1 MLIVNPINSTLFIPA
16 STRVSFDPHLE
27 RTNSYNTI
35 MMNNTLLP
43 IPEQRI
49 LSEQAQVEEKRSL
62 SALNLF
68 VSK

>member
-1 MLIVNPINSTLFIPA
+1 
-16 STRVSFDPHLE
+16 
-27 RTNSYNTI
+27 